1 MAELPIVAD
10 KKWLFELFTHCFI
23 FKQPIGS
30 RFSDRYLMFS
40 IHVERVIDKPIHD
53 VFAMLS
59 DHENYAQFK
68 GVDEANLLV
77 HGKDDK
83 NGLGAVREII
93 AGGANLH
100 EEIVAFEPPYKLGYK
115 VIKSKPLP
123 YDHQL
128 GEITLKE
135 IDGKTHATWRSKG
148 HITIFLLGS
157 LYFDKQIQKNGGR
170 AFGSILKQ
178 IGNS

>member
-1 MAELPIVAD
+1 
-10 KKWLFELFTHCFI
+10 
-23 FKQPIGS
+23 
-30 RFSDRYLMFS
+30 MFS
-40 IHVERVIDKPIHD
+40 IHVERTIDKPIEA
-53 VFAMLS
+53 VFAALS

-68 GVDEANLLV
+68 GIDGSNLLV
-77 HGKDDK
+77 EGKLEK

-100 EEIVAFEPPYKLGYK
+100 EEIVAYDPPHKLGYK
-115 VIKSKPLP
+115 VIRSKPLP

-135 IDGKTHATWRSKG
+135 KDGKTHVTWRSQG
-148 HITIFLLGS
+148 HITVFLLGS

-178 IGNS
+178 IGNMPVIAKNI

>member
-1 MAELPIVAD
+1 
-10 KKWLFELFTHCFI
+10 
-23 FKQPIGS
+23 
-30 RFSDRYLMFS
+30 MFS

-68 GVDEANLLV
+68 GVDEANLLI

-135 IDGKTHATWRSKG
+135 IDGKTHATWRSIG